1 MARHAEIP
9 VWVVAGIGRLLPA
22 RMWDA
27 LVRRLEDDMPWEA
40 DDDIVP
46 VDLVDVIVRPSG
58 PSPVGDALRRI
69 DFPVAPELYKS
80 SNT

>member
-1 MARHAEIP
+1 
-9 VWVVAGIGRLLPA
+9 
-22 RMWDA
+22 MWDA

-58 PSPVGDALRRI
+58 ACAVADALRRI
-69 DFPVAPELYKS
+69 DCPVAPELYRS
-80 SNT
+80 ANA